1 MFCTFDRTLSAVD
14 KKSLRSALPQAQAA
28 LSGPEAGPEAG
39 PATGPRSVP
48 LISSRSFVG
57 LSSRSKNGCVNCRK
71 KKKKCDEVYPVCGLC
86 ARRNTPCVRRDTKK
100 SKTAAKQATKR
111 PKDQDLPPPAP
122 LFDPNDPL
130 DNMLRDLIHSQGE
143 PHALLDT
150 SEDEFAPMDESQIVE
165 NQNLSDSEL
174 VKLLHRKDTRK
185 FLKPTVFQLF
195 TSKLSP
201 AITVPSNVLTQSL
214 DETGRLFLDH
224 YISFI
229 TKEITI
235 CHSQESNFFF
245 SYILRLAAQDSAVLN
260 GIVAWGG
267 MFLLGSQNEEAR
279 GYFAKSLALAQT
291 RRQQIAAQPTLRDF
305 MALATCFLVLVGAE
319 ISTGDIKFW
328 YHIFLQLRDAFSEYG
343 GLRRFFEDTKHANEG
358 KWIISNYF
366 FHDVNATRTVLSGTH
381 EDINTYREI
390 FQGHKILETDEYG
403 LDPFQGSAAELFVIY
418 GEINDKRKELKDLEM
433 RIRVLELSGDESAA
447 KKTVLLNQEK
457 HDFCLAAFEELE
469 SRVLQSRPSFK
480 QLEPISNN
488 RDLLALHLTWFELH
502 QITMRLYLRM
512 VVKKTDFRD
521 PEMVALREHA
531 DRLLDIVIG
540 TRMQSI
546 LCLTLM
552 IAGVVHCDEASR
564 ADIAAKYERLVRS
577 FEVKN
582 VQNCWLVV
590 QRCWEIEDDLLRRG
604 EPCYVDWCD
613 VVEDFGWEFCLC

>member
-1 MFCTFDRTLSAVD
+1 MFCTFDHTLSAVD
-14 KKSLRSALPQAQAA
+14 KKSLRSALPNAESVFSGSA
-28 LSGPEAGPEAG
+28 SGPAN
-39 PATGPRSVP
+39 GPRSVP

-57 LSSRSKNGCVNCRK
+57 MSSRSKNGCVSCRK
-71 KKKKCDEVYPVCGLC
+71 KKKKCDEAYPVCGLC
-86 ARRNTPCVRRDTKK
+86 ARRNTPCIRRDNKK
-100 SKTAAKQATKR
+100 AKTAEKQTIKK
-111 PKDQDLPPPAP
+111 PKSPP
-122 LFDPNDPL
+122 LFDPDDLL
-130 DNMLRDLIHSQGE
+130 DNMLRDLKNSQGE
-143 PHALLDT
+143 TLALLDP
-150 SEDEFAPMDESQIVE
+150 SEEEFAPMDESQIVE
-165 NQNLSDSEL
+165 NQNLPDSEL

-201 AITVPSNVLTQSL
+201 SITVPSNVLTQSL

-245 SYILRLAAQDSAVLN
+245 SYILKLATQDSAVLN

-279 GYFAKSLALAQT
+279 EYFARSLALVQT
-291 RRQQIAAQPTLRDF
+291 RRRQIAARPTLKDF

-343 GLRRFFEDTKHANEG
+343 GLRKFFEDTKHANEG

-381 EDINTYREI
+381 EDMNTYKDI
-390 FQGHKILETDEYG
+390 FHGHKILETDEYG
-403 LDPFQGSAAELFVIY
+403 LDPFQGSAAELFLIY

-433 RIRVLELSGDESAA
+433 RIRVLESSGDESATE
-447 KKTVLLNQEK
+447 KTLVLNQERD
-457 HDFCLAAFEELE
+457 DFCRASFEELE
-469 SRVLQSRPSFK
+469 SRILESKPSFK
-480 QLEPISNN
+480 QLEEISDN
-488 RDLLALHLTWFELH
+488 RDLLTLHLTWFELH

-521 PEMVALREHA
+521 HEMVALREHA
-531 DRLLDIVIG
+531 GKLLDIVIG

-564 ADIAAKYERLVRS
+564 ADITAKYERLVRS

-590 QRCWEIEDDLLRRG
+590 QRCWEIEDELLQRG